1 MDPLRDSVPSTCSDL
16 FRKKLQMGFSCW
28 SSLLLALPTA
38 LTSFPRF
45 SADTLTYDLSWSI
58 RPLMFLDNRILNIK

>member
-1 MDPLRDSVPSTCSDL
+1 MDHLRDWVPSAFSDL